1 MRRFYEAEEP
11 GRLGFEPLNICE
23 LRNGEGVR
31 SMKSI
36 AALAVVFL
44 GALVVVMAQAG
55 PTYAQQTTVAVTSAG
70 PAVDSVVGAES
81 TVPVQLIKRGGGLR
95 TFRASGM
102 RSSNFVRHHR
112 LRPFLFSGIY
122 GASLYGGYY
131 AGCGEGCYQEGN
143 KTCVWNGY
151 NYRCYVTGDEI
162 Y

>member
-1 MRRFYEAEEP
+1 MSRFSKTEELV
-11 GRLGFEPLNICE
+11 RLGFEPVNICV
-23 LRNGEGVR
+23 LRTEEGVQ

-44 GALVVVMAQAG
+44 GALVVVMAHAG
-55 PTYAQQTTVAVTSAG
+55 PTYAQQTTVAVTSSG
-70 PAVDSVVGAES
+70 PAVDSVVGAQS
-81 TVPVQLIKRGGGLR
+81 TVPVQLIKRGGGHA
-95 TFRASGM
+95 FRAGGFRGHGFG
-102 RSSNFVRHHR
+102 RSHR
-112 LRPFLFSGIY
+112 FRPFLYGGTY

-151 NYRCYVTGDEI
+151 NYRCYVTPDAF

>member
-1 MRRFYEAEEP
+1 
-11 GRLGFEPLNICE
+11 
-23 LRNGEGVR
+23 
-31 SMKSI
+31 MKSI

-81 TVPVQLIKRGGGLR
+81 TVPVQLVKRGGGGHA
-95 TFRASGM
+95 FRSGM
-102 RSSNFVRHHR
+102 RSSGFARSHR
-112 LRPFLFSGIY
+112 FRPFLFSGIY

>member
-1 MRRFYEAEEP
+1 MRRFPKIEEP
-11 GRLGFEPLNICE
+11 GRLRFEPVNRYV

-36 AALAVVFL
+36 AALAAVFL
-44 GALVVVMAQAG
+44 GALVVVMAHAG

-81 TVPVQLIKRGGGLR
+81 TVPIQLIRRGGGGLA
-95 TFRASGM
+95 FRSGM
-102 RSSNFVRHHR
+102 RSSGFARHHR
-112 LRPFLFSGIY
+112 FRPFLFSGIY

>member
-1 MRRFYEAEEP
+1 
-11 GRLGFEPLNICE
+11 
-23 LRNGEGVR
+23 VR

-36 AALAVVFL
+36 AVLAAVFM
-44 GALVVVMAQAG
+44 GALVVVMAHAG

-81 TVPVQLIKRGGGLR
+81 TVPIQLIRRGGGGLA
-95 TFRASGM
+95 FRSGM
-102 RSSNFVRHHR
+102 RSSGFARHHR
-112 LRPFLFSGIY
+112 FRPFLSSGIY
-122 GASLYGGYY
+122 SASLYGGYY

>member
-1 MRRFYEAEEP
+1 
-11 GRLGFEPLNICE
+11 
-23 LRNGEGVR
+23 
-31 SMKSI
+31 MKTI
-36 AALAVVFL
+36 PTLLVVFL
-44 GALVVVMAQAG
+44 GALVVIMAHAG
-55 PTYAQQTTVAVTSAG
+55 PTYAQQTNVAVTSAG

-81 TVPVQLIKRGGGLR
+81 TVPVQLIRRGGHI
-95 TFRASGM
+95 FRGSG
-102 RSSNFVRHHR
+102 FVRRHR

-151 NYRCYVTGDEI
+151 NYRCYVTPDAL